1 MRSLLTTAL
10 AILVLSFST
19 FGQVIFLGPTTVMDG
34 GTNNVAALTTNTVS
48 LRIDVPRASDFV
60 VKVQAK
66 PILTNTVALVFYL
79 QRSLDGNTWDSL
91 SPTTI
96 TLTGSTNSTS
106 PTSVSLISTISSPAV
121 PYWFI

>member
-1 MRSLLTTAL
+1 MRYLLTAL
-10 AILVLSFST
+10 AALALSLST

-34 GTNNVAALTTNTVS
+34 GTNNVAAGTTNTVS

-79 QRSLDGNTWDSL
+79 QRSIDGSTWDSL

-96 TLTGSTNSTS
+96 TLTGSTNSAS
-106 PTSVSLISTISSPAV
+106 PTSVSLISTISSPGV
-121 PYWFI
+121 PYWF